1 MRIFFVLLFLFVFW
15 NADLSAHINPYVQT
29 SSYENV
35 YVRSGDTVWHIA
47 AKYTDDSED
56 IRDLVLAIIK
66 INKLNN
72 NAQVYPGQTLKVPQ
86 KTQRS
91 VAVK

>member
-1 MRIFFVLLFLFVFW
+1 MRIFCVLLFLFVFL
-15 NADLSAHINPYVQT
+15 NADLSAHVNPYIEANN
-29 SSYENV
+29 YENV

-56 IRDLVLAIIK
+56 IRDLVIAITK
-66 INKLNN
+66 VNKLNN

-86 KTQRS
+86 KSKNS
-91 VAVK
+91 VALK